1 MSLRSRVLRGGVHL
15 ALRQGMG
22 MVISLAGMFLI
33 TLRIGPEQYGVYAA
47 AFGSFYYL
55 QSIAQLGLTV
65 YMVRWQHDQP
75 SPATKD
81 APDNATKNISEHQ
94 VDQNQQI
101 YDQGFTLLLLV
112 SLIGIVL
119 SQFTAPLLASW
130 VKLAGF
136 QPIFQMLCLSLPVVL
151 LTQVP
156 MAKLERELN
165 YQQVAWIEL
174 IGQLAYFWV
183 ALPVALNGGGAWAPA
198 IGWWAQQLHLLIL
211 FFWAAKYTPRLCWQP
226 RLIVDM
232 LRYSVSYSASFWVW
246 QLRALVN
253 PLLVG
258 RFLGA
263 ETVGY
268 IALATRMVELLGFV
282 KAATYRLSIAA
293 LARLQG
299 NRDRMTQAIT
309 EGMALQ
315 VLALGPILAVVS
327 WVGPI
332 AFPLLGAKWI
342 PTMQIFPFIAAS
354 LLINA
359 LFNLHSSALYA
370 LQRNWQV
377 TAFHVIHIAIFF
389 GCGALL
395 IPRMGI
401 IGFGWAEIAT
411 ILSYAIIHFYLIN
424 EVDSPNYRFAGLL
437 AFCFGLALFPYQ
449 VGWWVV
455 LVLAAA
461 LLWPQTQQQLF
472 SIWYKFRSAT

>member
-55 QSIAQLGLTV
+55 QSISQLGLTV
-65 YMVRWQHDQP
+65 YMVRWQHQESGAP
-75 SPATKD
+75 TEH
-81 APDNATKNISEHQ
+81 APDSQPRQDQQ
-94 VDQNQQI
+94 V

-112 SLIGIVL
+112 SLIGVML
-119 SQFTAPLLASW
+119 SLLTASLLTNW

-136 QPIFQMLCLSLPVVL
+136 QPIFQVLCLSLPVVL
-151 LTQVP
+151 LAQVP
-156 MAKLERELN
+156 MAKLERELS

-183 ALPVALNGGGAWAPA
+183 ALPIALKGGGAWAPVF
-198 IGWWAQQLHLLIL
+198 GWWAQQLHLLIL
-211 FFWAAKYTPRLCWQP
+211 FFWVAKYTPRLCWRPQ
-226 RLIVDM
+226 LIVDM
-232 LRYSVSYSASFWVW
+232 LKYSVSYSASFWVW

-268 IALATRMVELLGFV
+268 IALANRMVELLGFV
-282 KAATYRLSIAA
+282 KSATYRLSIAT

-299 NRDRMTQAIT
+299 NRERMTQAIT

-315 VLALGPILAVVS
+315 VLALGPMLAVVS

-332 AFPLLGAKWI
+332 AFPPILGAKWT
-342 PTMQIFPFIAAS
+342 PTMQIFPFIAVS

-377 TAFHVIHIAIFF
+377 TAFHVIHIALFF

-395 IPRMGI
+395 IPRLGL
-401 IGFGWAEIAT
+401 IGFGWAELAT

-424 EVDSPNYRFAGLL
+424 AVDSPNYRFAGLL
-437 AFCFGLALFPYQ
+437 AVTFGLALFPYQ
-449 VGWWVV
+449 LGWWVV

-461 LLWPQTQQQLF
+461 LLWPKTQHQLF
-472 SIWYKFRSAT
+472 SVWDKFRSAT